1 MELIFK
7 GISWLISKLT
17 IIIFWVVLLT
27 ILFTTSNLFG
37 GLAQQL
43 WDQFSGKDVQEVVY
57 RLNNDI
63 NKLNDNIK
71 DLERI
76 TAPQIKIELEREKNN
91 IEFRI
96 KEECE
101 TEVQWH
107 EFYRLDKHWLKEQQ
121 KPACEA
127 LKDSQ
132 AYFGKLYEKYIERD
146 KQLRELER
154 QLGQKLIQ
162 LKDLEPKLGGVQKLL
177 MVNFQENWTNIFYI
191 IAGVLLANP
200 LWKVLF
206 FYGVAPFANKNPPI
220 QLTDPVTDGNIFHK
234 KAEKVVN
241 VKVDQISPL
250 CVRMNYASQEDDD
263 SLTTRT
269 RLFWKWSA
277 PFISYASGLFALT
290 EFSSKSPVEDGTV
303 VLSSKKDSSYII
315 EIELHNHHGLVIHPA
330 YIVGISGNIQVK
342 TQWVWSF
349 HSWLGGQ
356 HRYIIFYGT
365 GKLYLEG
372 NEEIYV
378 KEPSITGT
386 RVKSN
391 LLIGFDSQLLYSTK
405 RTRPFCSYFWDK
417 VPLIDVRFSGKGV
430 FLTQKKATVK
440 VLTPIEKNFQFIS
453 NLPSIV
459 GKFFGF

>member
-1 MELIFK
+1 MKLIFD

-17 IIIFWVVLLT
+17 IIIFWVALLT
-27 ILFTTSNLFG
+27 ILFTTSNLFV

-132 AYFGKLYEKYIERD
+132 AYFGKLYEKHIERD

-177 MVNFQENWTNIFYI
+177 LVNFQENWTNIFYI
-191 IAGVLLANP
+191 TLLVLLANP

-206 FYGVAPFANKNPPI
+206 FYGVAPFAEKFSPI
-220 QLTDPVTDGNIFHK
+220 QLTEPSTDGNIVYK
-234 KAEKVVN
+234 EAEKTVN
-241 VKVDQISPL
+241 VKVDKLNPL
-250 CVRMNYASQEDDD
+250 CVRSGYYSSHTDC
-263 SLTTRT
+263 SLTTQI
-269 RLFWKWSA
+269 FWKWSA
-277 PFISYASGLFALT
+277 PFTSYSSGLFKLIKFT
-290 EFSSKSPVEDGTV
+290 PKRTVEDGTV
-303 VLSSKKDSSYII
+303 VLFAKKDNNYIM
-315 EIELHNHHGLVIHPA
+315 EIELQHHPGLVIHPA
-330 YIVGISGNIQVK
+330 YIVGISGDIQVK

-349 HSWLGGQ
+349 HSWLTGQ
-356 HRYIIFYGT
+356 HRYVIFYGI
-365 GKLYLEG
+365 GKLYLKG
-372 NEEIYV
+372 NGGISIE
-378 KEPSITGT
+378 EPSPENIS
-386 RVKSN
+386 VKSYV
-391 LLIGFDSQLLYSTK
+391 LIGFDSRLSCSTIC
-405 RTRPFCSYFWDK
+405 TEPFGQYFWDE
-417 VPLIDVRFSGKGV
+417 VPLIDNQFSGKGI
-430 FLTQKKATVK
+430 FLTRKEATLK